1 MKLTIKLFAYFRDDR
16 FSVREMEYPEGTT
29 VADIITDLGINPDEV
44 GVTMINSKH
53 CLFDTVPA
61 KGDSLG
67 IFPMIGG
74 G

>member
-1 MKLTIKLFAYFRDDR
+1 MKITVKLFAYFRDNR
-16 FSVREMEYPEGTT
+16 FVEEEREYPSDTS
-29 VADIITDLGINPDEV
+29 VSDIITELGINLEEV

-53 CLFDTVPA
+53 CSLETIPTD
-61 KGDSLG
+61 GDSLG